1 MFVCVRN
8 AGRQERNIRD
18 RLKIGKESKGE
29 KETGKW
35 RERKERINVTMRKW
49 KKTVEHKDNRKRT
62 EYANCLFIKYRCYG
76 LIAPYSFSNT

>member
-1 MFVCVRN
+1 MCVRN

-35 RERKERINVTMRKW
+35 RE
-49 KKTVEHKDNRKRT
+49 KKKHKYNYEKMEKNNGAQRELKKDRVCK
-62 EYANCLFIKYRCYG
+62 LFIHKIQKLWPNRS
-76 LIAPYSFSNT
+76 LQFL